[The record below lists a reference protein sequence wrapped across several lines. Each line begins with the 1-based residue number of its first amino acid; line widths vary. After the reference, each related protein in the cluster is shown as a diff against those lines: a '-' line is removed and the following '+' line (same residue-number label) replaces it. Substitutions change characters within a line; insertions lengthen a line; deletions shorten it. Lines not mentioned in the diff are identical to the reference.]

1 MDKAIFDKRDELLR
15 QLNDLDLTYDDLNE
29 IQVFLVNNN
38 HTALGDLV
46 FKKEELKNVD
56 FIFYMSS
63 EELYDCIEKGNGKID
78 KNFCQFYNDGIWF
91 YSFDKIKDIVINYML
106 YDALFELDGG
116 IVKFLVNKFNLTY

>member
-116 IVKFLVNKFNLTY
+116 IVKFLVNVSG